1 MPPIPKPI
9 EPNKNQLK
17 LSKNFLKENI
27 NKIRNS
33 FPINPRR
40 YIVSDRKGN
49 KFLMNGSG
57 LQKDFIYKKVIK
69 FVHFSKINF
78 FISSL

>member
-17 LSKNFLKENI
+17 SSKNFLKENI
-27 NKIRNS
+27 NKIRNF

-69 FVHFSKINF
+69 LVHFSKN
-78 FISSL
+78 